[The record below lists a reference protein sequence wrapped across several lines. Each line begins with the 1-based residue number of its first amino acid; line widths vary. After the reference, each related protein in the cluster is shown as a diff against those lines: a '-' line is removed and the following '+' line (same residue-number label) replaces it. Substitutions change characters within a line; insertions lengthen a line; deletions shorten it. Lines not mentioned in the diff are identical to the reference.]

1 MATCKNCGK
10 ELENDEIGIYKRM
23 VNRGATELLCIK
35 CLAEYFKISE
45 DLVREKI
52 EHFRNMGCT
61 LFAQKPKDTPDKKQV

>member
-1 MATCKNCGK
+1 MANCKNCGK

-23 VNRGATELLCIK
+23 VNRGATEYLCIK

-52 EHFRNMGCT
+52 EHFRNMGCL
-61 LFAQKPKDTPDKKQV
+61 LFEQRPPDKK

>member
-1 MATCKNCGK
+1 MDTCKNCGK

-23 VNRGATELLCIK
+23 VNRGATEFLCIK

>member
-10 ELENDEIGIYKRM
+10 ELENDEIGIYKPM
-23 VNRGATELLCIK
+23 VHRGATEFLCIK

-52 EHFRNMGCT
+52 EHNIMATNVFGKGIRI
-61 LFAQKPKDTPDKKQV
+61 